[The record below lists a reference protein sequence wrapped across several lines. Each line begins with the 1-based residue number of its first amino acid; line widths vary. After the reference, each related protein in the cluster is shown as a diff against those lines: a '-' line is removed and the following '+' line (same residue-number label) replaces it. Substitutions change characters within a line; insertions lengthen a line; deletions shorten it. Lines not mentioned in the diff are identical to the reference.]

1 MKNLIITLNI
11 KKHFRGILFV
21 LFPFL
26 IFLFFL
32 PVNLPAQT
40 PVDYAIKGIPFNTV
54 SLNDGFWL
62 PKIEINRTITIPS
75 SFQKCEETGRVENFI
90 LASGAK
96 KGKFLTVYPFDDTDI
111 YKTIEG
117 AAFSMTVHPDKALDR
132 YVDSLIAIV
141 AAAQEPDGY
150 LYTARTIDPAH
161 PHDWSGSERWVKE
174 SELSHELYNSGH
186 LFEAAAAHFIA
197 TGKSNL
203 LNIALKNANLLVQV
217 FGPGK
222 RDDAPG
228 HEIVEM
234 GLVRLYRIT
243 GEKKYL
249 DLAKFFID
257 CRGKIPNSKQF
268 YSQNH
273 IPFVQQT
280 EAVGHAVRAA
290 YLYAGVADVAALT
303 GNKEYIDAIDKIW
316 ENTVTKKFYITGG
329 IGALHAGEAFGAD
342 YELPNLT
349 AYNETCAAIA
359 NVYWN
364 YRMFLLH
371 GDAKYIDVLE
381 RSLYNN
387 VISGIGLDGKTFFYP
402 NPLESNAKYAFNY
415 GNKLSREPWF
425 DCSCCPTN
433 LCRFMASV
441 PGYIYAQKQE
451 DIYVNLFI
459 GSKTTFKL
467 QKTSVVLSQQ
477 SNYPWEG
484 NVSIQV
490 NPTKKT
496 DFSLCLRIPG
506 WARNQ
511 PVPGDLYRYVASTP
525 EEIVVKV
532 NGKAVAYTTREGYAV
547 ISRQWKKGDK
557 VEYTLPMNIHR
568 VEANEKVKDDRGKI
582 AIERGPVVYCLEGI
596 DNNNNLNT
604 IILPDNA
611 PLSVKFQPAKLNG
624 INEISGEAIVL
635 EIATD
640 GLSVQTKKQP
650 FTAIPYYAWSNRG
663 INQMKVWLPRKVKEI
678 TISNE

>member
-1 MKNLIITLNI
+1 MKNLIITSNI
-11 KKHFRGILFV
+11 RKHFRETLLV

-40 PVDYAIKGIPFNTV
+40 PVDYAIQGIPFNTV

-62 PKIEINRTITIPS
+62 PKIETNRTITIPS

-197 TGKSNL
+197 TGKRNL

-222 RDDAPG
+222 RDDATG

-290 YLYAGVADVAALT
+290 YLYSGVADVAALT

-532 NGKAVAYTTREGYAV
+532 NGKAVAYTTRDGYAV

-640 GLSVQTKKQP
+640 GLSVLTKKQP

>member
-26 IFLFFL
+26 IFVFL
-32 PVNLPAQT
+32 MPVNLPAQT

-62 PKIEINRTITIPS
+62 PKIETNRTITIPS

-290 YLYAGVADVAALT
+290 YLYSGVADVAALT

-441 PGYIYAQKQE
+441 PGYIYAQNQE

-611 PLSVKFQPAKLNG
+611 SLSVKFQPAKLNG

-640 GLSVQTKKQP
+640 GLSVLTKKQP

>member
-11 KKHFRGILFV
+11 KKHFRGILLV

-40 PVDYAIKGIPFNTV
+40 PVDYAIQGIPFNTV

-62 PKIEINRTITIPS
+62 PKIETNRTITIPS

-222 RDDAPG
+222 RDDATG

-290 YLYAGVADVAALT
+290 YLYSGVADVAALT

>member
-1 MKNLIITLNI
+1 M
-11 KKHFRGILFV
+11 
-21 LFPFL
+21 
-26 IFLFFL
+26 

-62 PKIEINRTITIPS
+62 PKIETNRTITIPS

-197 TGKSNL
+197 TGKRNL

-222 RDDAPG
+222 RDDATG

-290 YLYAGVADVAALT
+290 YLYSGVADVAALT

-640 GLSVQTKKQP
+640 GLSVLTKKQP

>member
-11 KKHFRGILFV
+11 KKHFRGILLV

-290 YLYAGVADVAALT
+290 YLYSGVADVAALT

>member
-26 IFLFFL
+26 IFVFL
-32 PVNLPAQT
+32 MPVNLPAQT
-40 PVDYAIKGIPFNTV
+40 PVDYAIQGIPFNTV

-62 PKIEINRTITIPS
+62 PKIETNRTITIPS

-197 TGKSNL
+197 TGKRNL

-222 RDDAPG
+222 RDDATG

-290 YLYAGVADVAALT
+290 YLYSGVADVAALT

-640 GLSVQTKKQP
+640 GLSVLTKKQP

>member
-11 KKHFRGILFV
+11 KKHFRGILLV

-40 PVDYAIKGIPFNTV
+40 PVDYAIQGIPFNTV

-290 YLYAGVADVAALT
+290 YLYSGVADVAALT

-611 PLSVKFQPAKLNG
+611 SLSVKFQPAKLNG

-640 GLSVQTKKQP
+640 GLSVLTKKQP

>member
-26 IFLFFL
+26 IFVFL
-32 PVNLPAQT
+32 MPVNLPPQT
-40 PVDYAIKGIPFNTV
+40 PVDYAIQGIPFNTV

-290 YLYAGVADVAALT
+290 YLYSGVADVAALT

-604 IILPDNA
+604 IILPENA
-611 PLSVKFQPAKLNG
+611 SLSVKFQPAKLNG

-640 GLSVQTKKQP
+640 GLSVLTKKQP

>member
-26 IFLFFL
+26 IFVFL
-32 PVNLPAQT
+32 MPVNLPAQT

-62 PKIEINRTITIPS
+62 PKIETNRTITIPS

-186 LFEAAAAHFIA
+186 LFEAAAAHFTA
-197 TGKSNL
+197 TGKRNL

-222 RDDAPG
+222 RDDATG

-290 YLYAGVADVAALT
+290 YLYSGVADVAALT

-532 NGKAVAYTTREGYAV
+532 NGKAVTYTTRDGYAV

-640 GLSVQTKKQP
+640 GLSVLTKKQP

>member
-11 KKHFRGILFV
+11 RKHFRETLLV

-62 PKIEINRTITIPS
+62 PKIETNRTITIPS

-222 RDDAPG
+222 RDDATG

-268 YSQNH
+268 YSQSH

-290 YLYAGVADVAALT
+290 YLYSGVADVAALT

-640 GLSVQTKKQP
+640 GLSVLTKKQP

>member
-1 MKNLIITLNI
+1 MI
-11 KKHFRGILFV
+11 KAFIFSSFRKHQSGISLK
-21 LFPFL
+21 LML
-26 IFLFFL
+26 IFAFIFAAHLTL
-32 PVNLPAQT
+32 SSQPV
-40 PVDYAIKGIPFNTV
+40 VDYNIQGIPFNSV
-54 SLNDGFWL
+54 SLNDHFWL
-62 PKIEINRTITIPS
+62 PKIEINRTVTIPS

-90 LASGAK
+90 LASGVK

-117 AAFSMTVHPDKALDR
+117 ASFSMSVHPDKAMDH
-132 YVDSLIAIV
+132 YVDSLISIV

-150 LYTARTIDPAH
+150 LYTARTIDPKNTHSWA
-161 PHDWSGSERWVKE
+161 GSERWVKE

-186 LFEAAAAHFIA
+186 LFEAAAAHFTA
-197 TGKSNL
+197 TGKRNL

-257 CRGKIPNSKQF
+257 CRGKNPKQN

-273 IPFVQQT
+273 LPFVKQT
-280 EAVGHAVRAA
+280 EATGHAVRAG
-290 YLYAGVADVAALT
+290 YLYSGAADVAALT

-316 ENTVTKKFYITGG
+316 ENAVTKKLYITGG

-387 VISGIGLDGKTFFYP
+387 VISGVGLDGKTFFYP
-402 NPLESNAKYAFNY
+402 NPLECNARFAFNS
-415 GNKLSREPWF
+415 GNKLTREPWF

-433 LCRFMASV
+433 LCRFIASV
-441 PGYIYAQKQE
+441 PGYIYAQKT
-451 DIYVNLFI
+451 DKIYVNLFI
-459 GSKTTFKL
+459 GSKTRFKL
-467 QKTSVVLSQQ
+467 PKTSVEISQQ
-477 SNYPWEG
+477 SDYPWNG
-484 NVSIQV
+484 NIALQVSPSSKSV
-490 NPTKKT
+490 
-496 DFSLCLRIPG
+496 FSLYLRIPG
-506 WARNQ
+506 WAHNQ
-511 PVPGDLYRYVASTP
+511 PVPGDLYRYVTGVA
-525 EEIVVKV
+525 EEITIKV
-532 NGKAVAYTTREGYAV
+532 NGQKAEYKTEDGYAV
-547 ISRQWKKGDK
+547 ISRTWKKGDR
-557 VEYTLPMNIHR
+557 VEYTIPMNVHR
-568 VEANEKVKDDRGKI
+568 VEANEKVQDDRGKV
-582 AIERGPVVYCLEGI
+582 AIERGPLVYCLEGI
-596 DNNNNLNT
+596 DNNNIVDN
-604 IILPDNA
+604 IILPDQT
-611 PLSVKFQPAKLNG
+611 PLSVSYNPNKLNG
-624 INEISGEAIVL
+624 INEIKGEAVVIK
-635 EIATD
+635 IASD
-640 GLSVQTKKQP
+640 GLSAQTGKQNI
-650 FTAIPYYAWSNRG
+650 TAIPYYAWSNRG
-663 INQMKVWLPRKVKEI
+663 INTMKVWLPRKIKELKI
-678 TISNE
+678 INE

>member
-11 KKHFRGILFV
+11 KKHFQGILLV

-186 LFEAAAAHFIA
+186 LFEAAAAHFTA
-197 TGKSNL
+197 TGKRNL

-268 YSQNH
+268 YSQSH

-290 YLYAGVADVAALT
+290 YLYSGVADVAALT

-568 VEANEKVKDDRGKI
+568 VEANEKVKDDRRKI

-611 PLSVKFQPAKLNG
+611 SLSVKFQPAKLNG

-640 GLSVQTKKQP
+640 GLSVLTKKQP

>member
-11 KKHFRGILFV
+11 KKHFRGILLV

-268 YSQNH
+268 YSQSH

-290 YLYAGVADVAALT
+290 YLYSGVADVAALT

-640 GLSVQTKKQP
+640 GLSVLTKKQP

>member
-1 MKNLIITLNI
+1 M
-11 KKHFRGILFV
+11 
-21 LFPFL
+21 
-26 IFLFFL
+26 

-40 PVDYAIKGIPFNTV
+40 PVDYAIQGIPFNMV

-62 PKIEINRTITIPS
+62 PKIETNRTITIPS

-290 YLYAGVADVAALT
+290 YLYSGVADVAALT

-640 GLSVQTKKQP
+640 GLSVLTKKQP